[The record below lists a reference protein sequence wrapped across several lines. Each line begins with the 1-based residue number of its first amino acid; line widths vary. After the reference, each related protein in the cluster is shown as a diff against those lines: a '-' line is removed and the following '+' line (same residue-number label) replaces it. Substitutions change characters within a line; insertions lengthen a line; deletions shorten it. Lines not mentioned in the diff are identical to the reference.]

1 MTVTGA
7 NVQEFK
13 VLKEA
18 KFEAAVAKSIGV
30 PTSYVTVLSGEAV
43 APLVGPPRPNAA

>member
-13 VLKEA
+13 VLKKA

-30 PTSYVTVLSGEAV
+30 PTSDVTVLSGEAA